1 MSKPKW
7 NAQKKNEIKQKL
19 TNGVW
24 KCQMCHQEFIGPSAL
39 EIEHKLPL
47 SRGGGNEFGNLTVL
61 CKPCN
66 RKRKNRM
73 GDEHLKIIIK
83 NIEKSYQKLDVELLR
98 YEKELGLLDY
108 EDVFETLNNLEN
120 ITTDFHNTLVSEVI
134 DHQ

>member
-7 NAQKKNEIKQKL
+7 NAQKKYEIKQKL

-24 KCQMCHQEFIGPSAL
+24 KCQMCHKEFIGPSSL

-47 SRGGGNEFGNLTVL
+47 SRGGGNELGNLTVL
-61 CKPCN
+61 CKSCN
-66 RKRKNRM
+66 SKRKNRM